1 LNNKNAY
8 KISLFLAVLGLTL
21 MYASSLYIEPAEVE
35 VSEIKSSWQG
45 KKIMV
50 EGVAT
55 SIDARSSMTQFQLES
70 GNSSVKVVK
79 FERLELEEGSTTVV
93 EGKIDLYRGDLQVQ
107 ASKITQK

>member
-1 LNNKNAY
+1 
-8 KISLFLAVLGLTL
+8 
-21 MYASSLYIEPAEVE
+21 
-35 VSEIKSSWQG
+35 
-45 KKIMV
+45 MV

-79 FERLELEEGSTTVV
+79 FEQLELQEGITTVV

-107 ASKITQK
+107 AGKITQR